1 MKDTHEEQAHR
12 EASLSTFQFI
22 YNMIKPVREN
32 FFVKTL
38 GKVLSIF
45 FFEPLFFA
53 DLYNA
58 LQEIIR
64 DENKK
69 DYIHYLRRIQFYGL
83 LLLDI
88 ILERILL
95 LVAIFA
101 IATMIKP
108 VIIMTATVMAIGCL
122 VSMYLSYGDYKK
134 WCKKEPQKGEDNYEE
149 NYAKWQ
155 EGQNN
160 RWKKIISDGLLI
172 LFALTGIIAIFV
184 QPIIY
189 YALLAAVFVIYA
201 STNAYHL
208 LHDGPSTNLAV
219 SRDIAIQDVIA
230 PKKGSLHKIENIAT
244 TQVVGQTNTQKKTS
258 QSGTT
263 FFTPLP
269 TTISATQDTTPKAS
283 EKTHKK

>member
-1 MKDTHEEQAHR
+1 MKDRHKEESIA
-12 EASLSTFQFI
+12 ASLSTLQFI

-64 DENKK
+64 EENKK

-108 VIIMTATVMAIGCL
+108 VLIMTATVMAIGCL
-122 VSMYLSYGDYKK
+122 FSMYLSYGDYKK
-134 WCKKEPQKGEDNYEE
+134 WCKKEPQKGGDNYAE

-208 LHDGPSTNLAV
+208 LHDGPSTNLAL
-219 SRDIAIQDVIA
+219 SRDIAIKDATKIT
-230 PKKGSLHKIENIAT
+230 KSSLQKTKEIVT
-244 TQVVGQTNTQKKTS
+244 TPVVDQTNTQKKNS
-258 QSGTT
+258 QSGRAL
-263 FFTPLP
+263 FTPLT
-269 TTISATQDTTPKAS
+269 TTISATQDTTPKDIP
-283 EKTHKK
+283 EKTRK

>member
-1 MKDTHEEQAHR
+1 MKDR
-12 EASLSTFQFI
+12 EASLSTLQFI
-22 YNMIKPVREN
+22 YDMIKPVREN

-64 DENKK
+64 EENKK

-108 VIIMTATVMAIGCL
+108 VLIMTASVMAIGCL

-134 WCKKEPQKGEDNYEE
+134 WCKKEPKKGEDNYAE

-155 EGQNN
+155 EGQKN

-189 YALLAAVFVIYA
+189 YALLAAVFVVYA

-208 LHDGPSTNLAV
+208 LHDGPSTNLAL
-219 SRDIAIQDVIA
+219 SRDIAIKDVTEIT
-230 PKKGSLHKIENIAT
+230 KSSLQKTKEIVT
-244 TQVVGQTNTQKKTS
+244 TPVVDEKNTQKKTS
-258 QSGTT
+258 QSGRAL
-263 FFTPLP
+263 FTPLT
-269 TTISATQDTTPKAS
+269 TTISATQDTTPKDTS
-283 EKTHKK
+283 KKTRKK